1 MTVIIIR
8 DGLTTA
14 SNVYLH
20 GYRINATNDYYVSYT
35 ENRGKMQNENNTDQ
49 IFAGISYKITDFVC
63 EWKA

>member
-1 MTVIIIR
+1 MRNEVLTVIIR

-20 GYRINATNDYYVSYT
+20 GYRINATVT
-35 ENRGKMQNENNTDQ
+35 QNRGKMQNQNNRDQ
-49 IFAGISYKITDFVC
+49 IFAEISYKLTDFVC